1 MNCNRNIIKLAF
13 ALCVITMGVNLH
25 VPLYAAYA
33 YHDGYGLIATTI
45 AFSCYVAGVLPVL
58 LVLGGL
64 SDRIGRR
71 PVILTSI
78 MLSALATILML
89 TSPHLTTL
97 AIARLLLGIGTA
109 LMSATATVYMIELLD
124 NQDSSVAAN
133 WVTASTSIGFGIGP
147 ALTSIFLF
155 SNNSLSPYS
164 FWLHL
169 FCSAL
174 AFTFLWKMPQQA
186 EYGMSNPMLRLP
198 YFPKGAVWFGA
209 AVLLSWATTGLIIS
223 VLPSVLAF
231 HNLAHWSGIST
242 LIAISCGLLFQPL
255 ARKFE
260 PSYST
265 RIGLVILLPAY
276 VLLAWGALQ
285 GVLLAVL
292 FGALAAS
299 SACYG
304 FVYLGG
310 LGGVSKLAG
319 DQKARAS
326 AGFFLMAYLGFSVP
340 VMFTGL
346 LADIYGRTTA
356 LLVFGVLLSIS
367 IVLVIRGLSGVTSK
381 QNSTE
386 GADSQILPFAVK
398 S

>member
-1 MNCNRNIIKLAF
+1 MNYNRNVIKLAF

-33 YHDGYGLIATTI
+33 HRDGYGLIATTI

-78 MLSALATILML
+78 ALSTVATILML
-89 TSPHLTTL
+89 VSPHIISL
-97 AIARLLLGIGTA
+97 AIARWLLGVGTA
-109 LMSATATVYMIELLD
+109 LMSATATAYMIELLD

-147 ALTSIFLF
+147 ALTSVFLF
-155 SNNSLSPYS
+155 SNSTLTPYS
-164 FWLHL
+164 FWIHL
-169 FCSAL
+169 ACSAL
-174 AFTFLWKMPQQA
+174 ACAFLWKMPQRPV
-186 EYGMSNPMLRLP
+186 YGQTNPMLRLP
-198 YFPKGAVWFGA
+198 YFPKGAAWFGA
-209 AVLLSWATTGLIIS
+209 AILLSWATTGLIIS
-223 VLPSVLAF
+223 ILPSVLAS
-231 HNLAHWSGIST
+231 HNLAQWSGLST
-242 LIAISCGLLFQPL
+242 LMAISCGLLFQPL
-255 ARKFE
+255 ARKLD

-265 RIGLVILLPAY
+265 RIGLTILLPAY
-276 VLLAWGALQ
+276 VLLAWGALH

-292 FGALAAS
+292 LGALAAS

-310 LGGVSKLAG
+310 LGGVSALAG

-326 AGFFLMAYLGFSVP
+326 AGFFLMAYVGFSAP

-346 LADIYGRTTA
+346 LADIYGRTAA
-356 LLVFGVLLSIS
+356 LLVFGVLLAVG
-367 IVLVIRGLSGVTSK
+367 IVFVIQGLRGVTEK
-381 QNSTE
+381 QNGTE
-386 GADSQILPFAVK
+386 GSKIFIRT
-398 S
+398 